1 MQYTHQDTFKQTI
14 NAPIENRE
22 AMVELARSKT
32 KLRKVE
38 EFVRKFETF
47 TDARGFMATRI
58 LEILEDKDA

>member
-22 AMVELARSKT
+22 ALAELSRSKT

-38 EFVRKFETF
+38 EFVRKYETY
-47 TDARGFMATRI
+47 TDARGFMAAHI
-58 LEILEDKDA
+58 LEILKDADA

>member
-47 TDARGFMATRI
+47 TDARGFMAARI